1 MKAMH
6 EVELDELR
14 KDRNRVEV
22 KLISSILIIYDNE
35 NLFDLFSYIYITSN
49 SILQCWLNRTS
60 IEILAL
66 DWKKGFVN

>member
-22 KLISSILIIYDNE
+22 KLISLILIIYDNE